1 MARPP
6 VQPMSSQEVAARRR
20 GVLRTV
26 WIMASIA
33 LAVYVLFLLTG
44 VLGK

>member
-1 MARPP
+1 MARPSVTP
-6 VQPMSSQEVAARRR
+6 LTADQAAARRR

-26 WIMASIA
+26 WIMAVIA
-33 LAVYVLFLLTG
+33 LAVYVGFLLTG

>member
-1 MARPP
+1 MARTP
-6 VQPMSSQEVAARRR
+6 VNPMSQQEAAARRR

-26 WIMASIA
+26 WIMAAVA
-33 LAVYVLFLLTG
+33 LAVYVAFLLTG